1 MFIFVRLNGFTL
13 LCHTENI
20 DDPCILDL
28 AFILDASGS
37 IEIAWPDVRR
47 FVAGVVKLVNV
58 SSAGTHV
65 GVIKF
70 GSNSDIVFGFNE
82 GQDSDAVVRRV
93 LSLSGPIRFDNT
105 QIHLG
110 LQDANDKLFS
120 TTYQDN
126 VYGYRPEEEVRK
138 VRQIRC
144 YDSPSNRASLGVHPG
159 SASSVLTVPKLV
171 WSGISLVWTQSGLY
185 PILPGPNLV

>member
-1 MFIFVRLNGFTL
+1 MFIFVKLNGFAL
-13 LCHTENI
+13 LCHTEKI

-37 IEIAWPDVRR
+37 IENAWPDVRR

-58 SSAGTHV
+58 SSEGTHV

-70 GSNSDIVFGFNE
+70 GSNSDVVFGFNE

-105 QIHLG
+105 QIHKALN
-110 LQDANDKLFS
+110 DANDKLF
-120 TTYQDN
+120 QDPSF
-126 VYGYRPEEEVRK
+126 GYRPEKEVRK
-138 VRQIRC
+138 VRHIQC
-144 YDSPSNRASLGVHPG
+144 YDSRSNRASLGVHPG
-159 SASSVLTVPKLV
+159 SASSV
-171 WSGISLVWTQSGLY
+171 
-185 PILPGPNLV
+185 